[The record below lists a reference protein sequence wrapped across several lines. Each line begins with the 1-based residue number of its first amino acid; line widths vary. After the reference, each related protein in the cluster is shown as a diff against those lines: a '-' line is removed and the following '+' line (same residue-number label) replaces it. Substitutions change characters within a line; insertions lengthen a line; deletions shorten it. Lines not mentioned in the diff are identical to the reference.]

1 MSCTGKH
8 SRKKHENIQR
18 RDGSVKRDGMIKYL
32 SLLGVICVFLGTTAC
47 FFMKKE
53 KPWVP
58 LALESGVTPQVATL
72 TEQGTQ
78 AYQAKQFDEAKNY
91 FSQAVTAVPQSGPA
105 HYNYA
110 LALYALGDTEQ
121 ARQQFMEAANLAPG
135 DKVIWDSPALRPYG
149 NVESSGK
156 KMLIPPGAGSGRQ
169 GLGGGVGGP
178 GGPR

>member
-1 MSCTGKH
+1 M
-8 SRKKHENIQR
+8 RKRKVLMER
-18 RDGSVKRDGMIKYL
+18 EGAMKYL
-32 SLLGVICVFLGTTAC
+32 SLLGVTLLFIGAAAC
-47 FFMKKE
+47 SFTSKE
-53 KPWVP
+53 KPLVP
-58 LALESGVTPQVATL
+58 LALEPGVRPQAVTL

-91 FSQAVTAVPQSGPA
+91 FSQAVAEAPQSGPA

-110 LALYALGDTEQ
+110 LVLNGMGDTEQ

-149 NVESSGK
+149 NPESPK
-156 KMLIPPGAGSGRQ
+156 KSKQPSMPPTRPSMG
-169 GLGGGVGGP
+169 